1 MSLCKHV
8 YATHICRL
16 IQKQLYNI
24 LPMKKLF
31 CGGMHLNKLVATRQS
46 NQRERARENLYLEF
60 GHFGSTDPFHAPK
73 WRQFQC
79 SDVNSFSFL
88 LRKED
93 QGNCAN
99 HTEEMGTESR
109 GTN

>member
-1 MSLCKHV
+1 M
-8 YATHICRL
+8 YAPEQVGCDPPI
-16 IQKQLYNI
+16 K
-24 LPMKKLF
+24 PE
-31 CGGMHLNKLVATRQS
+31 G
-46 NQRERARENLYLEF
+46 ERENLYLEF

-109 GTN
+109 GTY